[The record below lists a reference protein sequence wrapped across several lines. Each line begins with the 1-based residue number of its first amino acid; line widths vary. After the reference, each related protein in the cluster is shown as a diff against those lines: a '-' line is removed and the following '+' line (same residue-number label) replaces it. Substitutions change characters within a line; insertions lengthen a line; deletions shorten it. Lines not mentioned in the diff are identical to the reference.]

1 MSVKVFLFSFI
12 DSIYIEKDT
21 LYSFIGYDGTFFINK
36 EENSNDSITISIT
49 DVSKSGSYIEY
60 YSNTEYEFIRNYAD
74 FYNGIIYTVDD
85 KVYEKGKGYYRI
97 TIISGTNAYITIAV
111 RRLIETEVLPI
122 DTTIYGLLSRA
133 ENTVSKEIFN
143 YTYMNNEKYQ
153 INILKRGGNLAVHF
167 YDEKGTEITELYMS
181 IKDENSFCIEMNDV
195 TDKKELIMKLSLE
208 TGNEAT
214 YSLSMN
220 RIKNSSEKKLMNNY
234 LINGIIYNRTID
246 DKTIEVYRRIQF
258 ITNPSN

>member
-1 MSVKVFLFSFI
+1 
-12 DSIYIEKDT
+12 
-21 LYSFIGYDGTFFINK
+21 
-36 EENSNDSITISIT
+36 
-49 DVSKSGSYIEY
+49 
-60 YSNTEYEFIRNYAD
+60 
-74 FYNGIIYTVDD
+74 
-85 KVYEKGKGYYRI
+85 
-97 TIISGTNAYITIAV
+97 
-111 RRLIETEVLPI
+111 
-122 DTTIYGLLSRA
+122 
-133 ENTVSKEIFN
+133 
-143 YTYMNNEKYQ
+143 
-153 INILKRGGNLAVHF
+153 
-167 YDEKGTEITELYMS
+167 MS

>member
-1 MSVKVFLFSFI
+1 
-12 DSIYIEKDT
+12 
-21 LYSFIGYDGTFFINK
+21 
-36 EENSNDSITISIT
+36 
-49 DVSKSGSYIEY
+49 
-60 YSNTEYEFIRNYAD
+60 
-74 FYNGIIYTVDD
+74 
-85 KVYEKGKGYYRI
+85 
-97 TIISGTNAYITIAV
+97 
-111 RRLIETEVLPI
+111 
-122 DTTIYGLLSRA
+122 
-133 ENTVSKEIFN
+133 
-143 YTYMNNEKYQ
+143 MNNEKYQ

-258 ITNPSN
+258 ITNPSIKVNYYMEKIEGNCSLYIHYCKTFPKCEYSFDTLTEAIPAKQIGNIFLYKDKQKEESELSSNQTVVLLSNM